1 MLWENAWISSIS
13 STVYT
18 LGGEAA
24 KAALPK
30 FSFEITVDAKRQR
43 VFEIF
48 SDYRNYQNL
57 VPQHYPSVR
66 IRSVQGDSAVVEEHL
81 NLGSLKLLI
90 MAKHVSKNPVL
101 HDIFVIGGDSK
112 GSHIRQEFVELD
124 NGTKVLIDA
133 NFKFNGMMRISHLFG
148 KNTVAQDYGFIIKD
162 FAKIAEN

>member
-1 MLWENAWISSIS
+1 MS

-18 LGGEAA
+18 QDGAAA
-24 KAALPK
+24 KSTLTK
-30 FSFEITVDAKRQR
+30 FSFEITINAKRER

-66 IRSVQGDSAVVEEHL
+66 IRSVRGDSAVVEEHL
-81 NLGSLKLLI
+81 NLGSLELLI

-101 HDIFVIGGDSK
+101 HDVFVIGGDSK

-148 KNTVAQDYGFIIKD
+148 KNTVVEDYGSIIKD